1 MNFFI
6 ELKKISLLPGSYF
19 TQLFG
24 LTPLTQGFSNAYK
37 DYIDP
42 RVSNEFAAAAFR
54 VGHTLIPDILKTF
67 NTVSR

>member
-1 MNFFI
+1 MFFHRI
-6 ELKKISLLPGSYF
+6 KKNSLLPGSYF
-19 TQLFG
+19 TQFFG